1 MLHVYLS
8 NIPLR
13 SSRGTQLVAR
23 VLDLQF
29 RLCCRAQ
36 QGEQSRLAGESQ
48 RNVYNVKN
56 IIYIYYMYCL
66 LFEDVCMF
74 FHDVCDVCKYIY
86 IYITCIHI
94 YTHTYIYMYIYI
106 YTYLCVYITHLE

>member
-1 MLHVYLS
+1 MYIFMYNKIIYLLMLHVYLS

-48 RNVYNVKN
+48 RNVYNVKI
-56 IIYIYYMYCL
+56 IIYILYVL
-66 LFEDVCMF
+66 S
-74 FHDVCDVCKYIY
+74 I
-86 IYITCIHI
+86 I
-94 YTHTYIYMYIYI
+94 
-106 YTYLCVYITHLE
+106 

>member
-48 RNVYNVKN
+48 RNVFNVKN
-56 IIYIYYMYCL
+56 SIYILYVL
-66 LFEDVCMF
+66 S
-74 FHDVCDVCKYIY
+74 I
-86 IYITCIHI
+86 I
-94 YTHTYIYMYIYI
+94 
-106 YTYLCVYITHLE
+106 